1 MIRGHC
7 GGINLQE
14 WGHRMLT
21 DLQCRKAKAGEK
33 DYKLSDAHG
42 LYLFVTRTGFRSWRW
57 KYRFA
62 GKEKRLVLG
71 SYPDMNL
78 SAAREARENGA
89 RLLRSGID
97 PALQAK
103 QLAAIRLE
111 EAEATFETV
120 AREWHGQQLG
130 GWVPRHAAD
139 VIKSLEQDVFPKIGA
154 LPVKGITSPMVLE
167 VIRAIEDRPSIET
180 ARRVRQRI
188 SAVYAYA
195 IASGLADADPAAPIR
210 AALKPL
216 IKGRQPALA
225 TLEEAR
231 ALLRQV
237 EAAPAHPMTKLASRM
252 LALTALRQGVLRT
265 TMWSELEGLDL
276 DEPVWRIPATRMKLK
291 LDRKID
297 PRFDFMLPL
306 SRQATEVLEAA
317 RSLCTPQPPCLSQP
331 APRTQANQRE
341 CGWLSLQST
350 GFPWASCA
358 SWLALDLLHHHE
370 RTGTGAGSGRR
381 QGDHRPDAGAHSRG
395 CRSELQPG
403 CLYAATTRDR
413 AGVGGP
419 ADEGHAAGHG
429 AAGRSTPLRGGW
441 AEGGAA

>member
-14 WGHRMLT
+14 WGHQMLT

-71 SYPDMNL
+71 SYPDINL

-130 GWVPRHAAD
+130 GWVPRHGAD

-317 RSLCTPQPPCLSQP
+317 RTFAPHSRLVFPSQRHAHKP
-331 APRTQANQRE
+331 ISENAVGYLYNRLVSHGRHVPHGWRSTFSTIMNERAQAQGLAGDRAIIDLMLAHIPEGVEASYNRAAYMPRRRE
-341 CGWLSLQST
+341 IAQE
-350 GFPWASCA
+350 WA
-358 SWLALDLLHHHE
+358 DLLMKDMPPAMALLE
-370 RTGTGAGSGRR
+370 GPRR
-381 QGDHRPDAGAHSRG
+381 
-395 CRSELQPG
+395 
-403 CLYAATTRDR
+403 
-413 AGVGGP
+413 
-419 ADEGHAAGHG
+419 
-429 AAGRSTPLRGGW
+429 
-441 AEGGAA
+441 

>member
-71 SYPDMNL
+71 SYPDINL

-317 RSLCTPQPPCLSQP
+317 RTFAPHSRLVFPSQRHAHKP
-331 APRTQANQRE
+331 ISENAVGYLYNRLVSHGRHVPHGWRSTFSTIMNERAQAQGLAGDRAIIDLMLAHIPEGVEASYNRAAYMPRRRE
-341 CGWLSLQST
+341 IAQE
-350 GFPWASCA
+350 WA
-358 SWLALDLLHHHE
+358 DLLMKDMPPAMALLE
-370 RTGTGAGSGRR
+370 GPRR
-381 QGDHRPDAGAHSRG
+381 
-395 CRSELQPG
+395 
-403 CLYAATTRDR
+403 
-413 AGVGGP
+413 
-419 ADEGHAAGHG
+419 
-429 AAGRSTPLRGGW
+429 
-441 AEGGAA
+441 

>member
-14 WGHRMLT
+14 WGHQMLT

-71 SYPDMNL
+71 SYPDINL

-130 GWVPRHAAD
+130 GWVPRHGAD

-154 LPVKGITSPMVLE
+154 LPIKGITSPMVLE

-317 RSLCTPQPPCLSQP
+317 RTFAPHSRLVFPSQRHAHKP
-331 APRTQANQRE
+331 ISENAVGYLYNRLVSHGRHVPHGWRSTFSTIMNERAQAQGLAGDRAIIDLMLAHIPEGVEASYNRAAYMPRRRE
-341 CGWLSLQST
+341 IAQE
-350 GFPWASCA
+350 WA
-358 SWLALDLLHHHE
+358 DLLMKDMPPAMALLE
-370 RTGTGAGSGRR
+370 GPRR
-381 QGDHRPDAGAHSRG
+381 
-395 CRSELQPG
+395 
-403 CLYAATTRDR
+403 
-413 AGVGGP
+413 
-419 ADEGHAAGHG
+419 
-429 AAGRSTPLRGGW
+429 
-441 AEGGAA
+441 